1 MPGTPSFKDD
11 RMTSRRPLIAGNWKM
26 NGLKADADLLA
37 KGLADRYKAL
47 SAAKFDMLL
56 CPPFTLI
63 GHVAGLVAG
72 SGLAVGGQDCHRA
85 EKGAH
90 TGDTSAWML
99 RDVGCSYVIVGH
111 SERRA
116 DHAETDAVVKDK
128 AQAAQ
133 AAGLVAIICVGET
146 EDERDRGETLRV
158 VTSQIEGSL
167 PAGATPANTV
177 LAYEPVWAIGT
188 GRTPTPDDVAEVHA
202 EIRKVADARMGGGGA
217 DLRILYGGSV
227 KPSNAM
233 EFLGL
238 RDVDGALVGGA
249 SLQVDDFWA
258 IAESCP

>member
-1 MPGTPSFKDD
+1 MK
-11 RMTSRRPLIAGNWKM
+11 SRRPLIAGNWKM

-37 KGLADRYKAL
+37 KGLADRYKAQ
-47 SAAKFDMLL
+47 SKPKFDMLL

-63 GHVAGLVAG
+63 DRVRGLVEG
-72 SGLAVGGQDCHRA
+72 SGLTVGGQDCHRT

-99 RDVGCSYVIVGH
+99 RDLGCRYVIVGH

-116 DHAETDAVVKDK
+116 DHGETDGVVKDK

-158 VTSQIEGSL
+158 VTSQIQGSM
-167 PAGATPANTV
+167 PAGATAANTV

-202 EIRKVADARMGGGGA
+202 EIRKVAAAKMGGGA
-217 DLRILYGGSV
+217 EELRILYGGSV

-249 SLQVDDFWA
+249 SLQVDDFWT